1 MDLDLLAMALQ
12 PDRAL
17 LSFFQVIKAFEENR
31 FLLSTKVILK
41 ADDRGFYCDLSSDAI
56 QR

>member
-1 MDLDLLAMALQ
+1 MDLDVLAMALQ

-41 ADDRGFYCDLSSDAI
+41 ADDLGFYCDLSSDAI